1 MNPFLTSPFA
11 LGPVSSLQEMLRTIA
26 YVDRSVPFLR
36 PTGQFDE
43 ATLEAVMTC
52 QKCHGLPVTGVVD
65 RQTWNAVA
73 SAFLQAW
80 GTISPPAT
88 LTYFP
93 PETPNVQPGQ
103 SSPLLPLVQEIFRGL
118 AQTLADVDPAPSTGI
133 LDEATQANLRW
144 VQRRA
149 SLPATGRLDRKTW
162 NMLLRLFDTFSS
174 GTIPTVVQAGVET

>member
-1 MNPFLTSPFA
+1 MNPFLASPFA
-11 LGPVSSLQEMLRTIA
+11 RGPVTSLQEMLRTIA

-43 ATLEAVMTC
+43 ATLEAVMTF

-65 RQTWNAVA
+65 RRTWDAI
-73 SAFLQAW
+73 SQAFLRAW

-93 PETPNVQPGQ
+93 PETPSVQPGQ

-118 AQTLADVDPAPSTGI
+118 AHTLADVDPAPSTGI
-133 LDEATQANLRW
+133 LDEATQANLRL
-144 VQRRA
+144 VQQRA
-149 SLPATGRLDRKTW
+149 NLPVTGQLDRKTW
-162 NMLLRLFDTFSS
+162 NILLRLFDTFSS
-174 GTIPTVVQAGVET
+174 GVVPTVVQANAEI